1 MTVFSAIAF
10 SITFMFLPFVFTND
24 VNWIK
29 YLYQEFVT
37 MTIYKVIVPI
47 LSLWSKKDLPFIFT
61 NLIMRSEVN
70 VAFASP
76 LHIFFTFGIF
86 WFL

>member
-24 VNWIK
+24 ANWIK
-29 YLYQEFVT
+29 YLYQEFAT

-47 LSLWSKKDLPFIFT
+47 LSLWSKRDLRTFIWRIIYNKESFYNT
-61 NLIMRSEVN
+61 SV
-70 VAFASP
+70 S
-76 LHIFFTFGIF
+76 
-86 WFL
+86 

>member
-24 VNWIK
+24 ANWIK

-47 LSLWSKKDLPFIFT
+47 LSLWSKRDLRTFIWRIIYNKESFYNT
-61 NLIMRSEVN
+61 SV
-70 VAFASP
+70 S
-76 LHIFFTFGIF
+76 
-86 WFL
+86 